1 MRASA
6 CSCATRAHARSLKRR
21 LGGATAHHPATRGG
35 LQAPGSELQAPGSRL
50 QAPGST
56 TYGTSRRHHPVLL
69 GRAPQALGS
78 WPCHALRTSR
88 SATEGPMGGCGA
100 ALGPGQRR
108 RLCGV
113 PPPGPR
119 LRVQQHALASPQ
131 TQAQYLDLGDGLTKC
146 CSLQGCFRCGTGS
159 TVPVTSIHG
168 TSVSHESDILCS
180 TPLYTYFSDL
190 FKPPVNLLS
199 VLYRKDK
206 QINFVFS
213 LSLSR
218 LHDRH

>member
-1 MRASA
+1 MEHLERHGFL
-6 CSCATRAHARSLKRR
+6 RRGIVRHARLSLQLRNQSARPLAQATSWRR
-21 LGGATAHHPATRGG
+21 HSSPPLP
-35 LQAPGSELQAPGSRL
+35 PGVGSRLQAPGSRL

-88 SATEGPMGGCGA
+88 SATEGPVGGCGA

-146 CSLQGCFRCGTGS
+146 CSLQGCFRCGTSS

-168 TSVSHESDILCS
+168 KSVSQTYDVR
-180 TPLYTYFSDL
+180 PLYILLFLTYSNSRSLIFYRY
-190 FKPPVNLLS
+190 FK
-199 VLYRKDK
+199 R
-206 QINFVFS
+206 
-213 LSLSR
+213 
-218 LHDRH
+218 

>member
-21 LGGATAHHPATRGG
+21 LGGATAHHPCRLGW
-35 LQAPGSELQAPGSRL
+35 APGSRL
-50 QAPGST
+50 RAPGSRLH
-56 TYGTSRRHHPVLL
+56 YVRYVSCRRHHPVLL

-88 SATEGPMGGCGA
+88 SATEGPVGGCGA

-119 LRVQQHALASPQ
+119 LRVQQHAFASPQ
-131 TQAQYLDLGDGLTKC
+131 TQAKYLDLGDGLTKC
-146 CSLQGCFRCGTGS
+146 CREQGCFRCGMSS
-159 TVPVTSIHG
+159 TVPVTTPAYTVSK
-168 TSVSHESDILCS
+168 SV
-180 TPLYTYFSDL
+180 
-190 FKPPVNLLS
+190 
-199 VLYRKDK
+199 R
-206 QINFVFS
+206 
-213 LSLSR
+213 
-218 LHDRH
+218 